1 MYVKIKNHVIG
12 VMRVQARFNEHNRKM
27 KIRHEILRS
36 AYKSAAQKM
45 QMVLMKK
52 KNKKLEKK
60 LREVKPEVIE

>member
-1 MYVKIKNHVIG
+1 
-12 VMRVQARFNEHNRKM
+12 M
-27 KIRHEILRS
+27 KIRHEILSS

-60 LREVKPEVIE
+60 LREVKPEVVQ